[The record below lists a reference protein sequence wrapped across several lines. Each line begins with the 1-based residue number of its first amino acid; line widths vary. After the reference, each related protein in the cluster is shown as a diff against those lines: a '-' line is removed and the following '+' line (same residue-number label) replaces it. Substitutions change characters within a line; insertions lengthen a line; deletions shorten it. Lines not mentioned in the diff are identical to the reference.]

1 MPVTEM
7 TVATDKTEYSRYNF
21 NTRTITIT
29 GMVIAGQIAVGDSF
43 VFSVRRTLSEN
54 WPEEHSALMTKT
66 VVANQGHVTAQMVT
80 CQLVVGSDDLDA
92 DFIGRALHSQYRVR
106 IAHRASYWECTS
118 LISIAIITTKEM
130 RDEWCYGAPLK
141 AMEVLGVKFQPRN
154 ITGFSIDEVSN
165 GVVPGVKVFT
175 LNYIAPVAPA
185 TTHQWTLQWDGGTPI
200 SISSPIRQ
208 QYLLLDETNINYM
221 LVDINPAYLPRA
233 KVVESLLVSELAMTD
248 EMIQRRISFA
258 IGSAES
264 LLGFPM
270 EPYLITTLPR
280 HPGQQQELQHQVD
293 HWDRIG
299 RPADFIAPVDLMM
312 WPTFRLPQQWCLKL
326 HEIYGYHSTNK
337 IVKVTDDWFATTVD
351 RMSGLVSLVPSLG
364 SFAQWQVY
372 TYPLISPFYM
382 RHNIPS
388 FWQYTGIFG
397 LPDLA
402 NDGRAPVRELIGRMG
417 ATSILMEAGRGYQ
430 GGLSGESTSRDGIS
444 SSRSFNPGGPYA
456 STIQA
461 HQQWIQ
467 AEAPRLKSKLGG
479 VLIQMIGA

>member
-1 MPVTEM
+1 MSISQM
-7 TVATDKTEYSRYNF
+7 TVATDKTEYSKYNF
-21 NTRTITIT
+21 STRVITVTASAAQGTI
-29 GMVIAGQIAVGDSF
+29 GLGDSF
-43 VFSVRRTLSEN
+43 VFSIRRVLTEN

-66 VVANQGHVTAQMVT
+66 ILATSQNVATQSVT
-80 CQLVVGSDDLDA
+80 CQFTIGSDDLDQ
-92 DFIGRALHSQYRVR
+92 DFISRSLHAQYRVR
-106 IAHRASYWECTS
+106 VATGSSYWECPS
-118 LISIAIITTKEM
+118 LISIAIITTREM
-130 RDEWCYGAPLK
+130 REEWCYGAPLK

-165 GVVPGVKVFT
+165 GVVPGVKTFA
-175 LNYIAPVAPA
+175 LKYIAPIAPA
-185 TTHQWTLQWDGGTPI
+185 TNHQWTLQWDSGTPI
-200 SISSPIRQ
+200 PITSPVRQ

-221 LVDINPAYLPRA
+221 LVDINPTFLPR
-233 KVVESLLVSELAMTD
+233 VNMTESLLVSELAMTD
-248 EMIQRRISFA
+248 EMIQRRIAFA

-270 EPYLITTLPR
+270 EPYLVTTLPR

-299 RPADFIAPVDLMM
+299 RPSDFIAPVDLMM

-337 IVKVTDDWFATTVD
+337 IVKVTEDWFATTVD
-351 RMSGLVSLVPSLG
+351 RMSGLVTLVPSLG

-397 LPDLA
+397 LPDLT
-402 NDGRAPVRELIGRMG
+402 NDGRAPVRELIGRIG
-417 ATSILMEAGRGYQ
+417 ATSILTEAGRGYQ

-456 STIQA
+456 NTIQA

-467 AEAPRLKSKLGG
+467 TEAPRLKSKLGG